1 VSEPAPVRTWLGF
14 LAMVLGM
21 FIAVLDIQVVTSSL
35 AELQG
40 ALSASADEISWVQTS
55 YLIAEIIVIP
65 LSGILTRWLSTRILF
80 VVSCAGFALAS
91 VLCALAWDLHSMIA
105 FRALQGL
112 LGAAMIPTVFSV
124 PYRLFPRHQQEKS
137 LIVIGLTATLAPT
150 LGPVI
155 GGWIT
160 ETLSWRWI
168 FLVNLP
174 VSAVV
179 IAAVWSWIDIDRPDF
194 SVRKG
199 FDLPGLLLMALTLGS
214 LQYALEEG
222 PRWDWLEHGATRVA
236 LLAIVICGAL
246 FLRRVLIYSRPVVD
260 VRAFADRNFATGCV
274 LSFVFGIG
282 VYVPVYVLPLFL
294 SQVRGYNALQIG
306 TTMAVLGAFQ
316 FLSAPLAAA
325 LSRVIDLRMML
336 ALGLALFCAG
346 LGMNGFMNAEAAFG
360 ELFWPQAVR
369 GLALMLCFLPINT
382 LALATLPPERLAN
395 ASGLYNLTR
404 NLGGAIGIAGVNT
417 IFESRY
423 DLHVARIGESM
434 RGEVMPPEL
443 DIRLLA
449 DVAGREGA
457 VMAYN
462 DLFLTLALVFALVV
476 ALMPL
481 IRPHGTIPATSRRL

>member
-1 VSEPAPVRTWLGF
+1 
-14 LAMVLGM
+14 
-21 FIAVLDIQVVTSSL
+21 
-35 AELQG
+35 
-40 ALSASADEISWVQTS
+40 
-55 YLIAEIIVIP
+55 
-65 LSGILTRWLSTRILF
+65 
-80 VVSCAGFALAS
+80 
-91 VLCALAWDLHSMIA
+91 
-105 FRALQGL
+105 
-112 LGAAMIPTVFSV
+112 
-124 PYRLFPRHQQEKS
+124 
-137 LIVIGLTATLAPT
+137 
-150 LGPVI
+150 
-155 GGWIT
+155 
-160 ETLSWRWI
+160 
-168 FLVNLP
+168 
-174 VSAVV
+174 
-179 IAAVWSWIDIDRPDF
+179 
-194 SVRKG
+194 
-199 FDLPGLLLMALTLGS
+199 
-214 LQYALEEG
+214 
-222 PRWDWLEHGATRVA
+222 
-236 LLAIVICGAL
+236 VICGAL

-336 ALGLALFCAG
+336 ALGLALFCVG

-481 IRPHGTIPATSRRL
+481 IRPHGTIPATPRRL